1 VTGEPVWPIVE
12 TPVPQSTVPG
22 ETTSPTQPIPTRPAP
37 FEIQGLTHDD
47 LIDWTPELRAR
58 AIEAIDGIR
67 LGPVFNPAVHRGNA
81 DGYRA
86 AAVCPSITGGNNIIG
101 GTAADPETGI
111 LYVASVK
118 SCTALAL
125 APAAE
130 RDDGSPG
137 RNTGVTVV
145 DWIQAP
151 AAFGT
156 VDRLSVLK
164 PPYGRITAIDMNTG
178 EHLWWIPNGDTPA
191 RVANHPLLAGID
203 IGNTGQASHATALVT
218 RSLLIYGEGRTGEP
232 RLHAVDK
239 RTGERI
245 ATIELPARSST
256 APMTYLHDGRQY
268 IIVPIGGAGH
278 PGSLAAL
285 ALPQRQ

>member
-1 VTGEPVWPIVE
+1 M
-12 TPVPQSTVPG
+12 
-22 ETTSPTQPIPTRPAP
+22 
-37 FEIQGLTHDD
+37 
-47 LIDWTPELRAR
+47 
-58 AIEAIDGIR
+58 DGIK
-67 LGPVFNPAVHRGNA
+67 LGPIFNPAVHRGNE

-86 AAVCPSITGGNNIIG
+86 AAVCPGILGGNNIIG
-101 GTAADPETGI
+101 GTVADPETGI

-151 AAFGT
+151 VAFPS
-156 VDRLSVLK
+156 VERLPVLK
-164 PPYGRITAIDMNTG
+164 PPYGRITG
-178 EHLWWIPNGDTPA
+178 EHLWWIPNGDTPE
-191 RVANHPLLAGID
+191 RVAEHPLLAGID
-203 IGNTGQASHATALVT
+203 IGNTGQPSHATALVT
-218 RSLLIYGEGRTGEP
+218 RSLLIYGEGRTGEA

-245 ATIELPARSST
+245 ATIALPARSST

-268 IIVPIGGAGH
+268 IIVPVGGGGH
-278 PGSLAAL
+278 AGSLAAL
-285 ALPQRQ
+285 ALPHRE